1 MILRAKDLD
10 LSYGKKPI
18 VKDVNMDIK
27 RGEIVTMIG
36 PNGSGKSTVIKALS
50 RYLKPQRGQVLLENE
65 DIFSLKTKQVAR
77 KVAVLPQM
85 KNIPEDFSVET
96 LVGYGRYPHLRF
108 RQRFSKEDYEMIE
121 WALKK
126 TDLLKFKER
135 HLNNLSGGEKQRAW
149 IAMCLAQKPEILI
162 LDEPTTFL
170 DISYQLELLDL
181 IKELNESMGLT
192 IIMVLHDINQA
203 ARYSNKLYAIKDGR
217 IHSFGRPQDLLNED
231 FLKDVYKIKADVF
244 QDNKHSCP
252 YFIPLKRVK

>member
-1 MILRAKDLD
+1 MILQAKNLD
-10 LSYGKKPI
+10 LSYGKKI
-18 VKDVNMDIK
+18 VVKDVNIEIN
-27 RGEIVTMIG
+27 RGEIVTIIG

-50 RYLKPQRGQVLLENE
+50 RYLKPQKGQVLLENKN
-65 DIFSLKTKQVAR
+65 IFSLKTKEVAQ

-85 KNIPEDFSVET
+85 KNVPEDFSVET
-96 LVGYGRYPHLRF
+96 LVGYGRYPHLGF
-108 RQRFSKEDYEMIE
+108 RQRFSQEDYQIIK

-126 TDLLKFKER
+126 TDLLQFKER
-135 HLNNLSGGEKQRAW
+135 QLNNLSGGEKQRAW
-149 IAMCLAQKPEILI
+149 IAMCLAQKPEVLI

-203 ARYSNKLYAIKDGR
+203 ARYSHKLYAIKDGCV
-217 IHSFGRPQDLLNED
+217 HSSGRPQDLLNED
-231 FLKDVYKIKADVF
+231 FLKDVYKIEADVF

-252 YFIPLKRVK
+252 YFIPLKKVN